1 MNLEQLFASAP
12 SVRVVAKK
20 SVLSENFEDNR
31 CVFDAII
38 RDTRVFVFEHHNK
51 KVEIH
56 SVFYSVFAFEHIR
69 SRNSLCVLVFV
80 HI

>member
-1 MNLEQLFASAP
+1 MNLEKLFASAP

-20 SVLSENFEDNR
+20 SVLSENFENNR

-51 KVEIH
+51 KSKFI
-56 SVFYSVFAFEHIR
+56 
-69 SRNSLCVLVFV
+69 LCFTLCS
-80 HI
+80 HLNT